1 MSKGLSPFCDLDPI
15 WPESSGSNRIRI
27 HNMGYG
33 IKIQMLL
40 CAGFKPNM
48 YRLMQTTG
56 KTLEMAVNFTK
67 LFHAKRNRQQFFVFP
82 SQIGISA
89 SSSLLNLSGHQF
101 KCYQSPVFVFEV
113 QFNFCTTQFSLLLT
127 FLTYFF

>member
-1 MSKGLSPFCDLDPI
+1 MDPDPQPVNMLVINDALDHSKYCTDFYAMKSVSGLGFESDLARNRKFRIKPDPD
-15 WPESSGSNRIRI
+15 PQHGLP
-27 HNMGYG
+27 YG
-33 IKIQMLL
+33 IKIQMLF

-82 SQIGISA
+82 SQIDISA
-89 SSSLLNLSGHQF
+89 VSPLLN
-101 KCYQSPVFVFEV
+101 
-113 QFNFCTTQFSLLLT
+113 
-127 FLTYFF
+127 